1 MPCLIAPSILA
12 ADFSRL
18 GDEVRAVIEAGA
30 DMIHFDVMDS
40 HYVPSLTVG
49 PAVLEALKRDQPDVI
64 FDVHLMVR
72 DPDYLIGEFI
82 DAGADWI
89 SVHAE
94 ACVDAVKTVANI
106 ATNGV
111 KVGLV
116 LNPAT
121 PVSTLDGQLEQLDHV
136 LVMSVEPGLGGQSFK
151 PEVLPKLTEL
161 RQEIEKANLDLTLE
175 IDGGIKSHNIADAV
189 SAGADAVVAGTA
201 IFGAS
206 DYRNAIDAMR
216 RAIN

>member
-1 MPCLIAPSILA
+1 
-12 ADFSRL
+12 
-18 GDEVRAVIEAGA
+18 
-30 DMIHFDVMDS
+30 MIHFDVMDS